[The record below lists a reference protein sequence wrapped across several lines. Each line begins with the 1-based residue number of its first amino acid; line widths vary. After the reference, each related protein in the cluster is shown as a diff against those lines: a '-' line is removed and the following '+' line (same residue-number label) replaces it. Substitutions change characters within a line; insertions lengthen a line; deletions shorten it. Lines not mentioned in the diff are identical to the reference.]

1 MEPTE
6 EPRPPAPG
14 LLVVI
19 SGPSGVGKST
29 VIDRLIEE
37 HEFVFS
43 VSATTRL
50 PRPGEHEG
58 VAYHFVDRG
67 RFDAMVEGGELL
79 EWATYGAHSYGTP
92 AAPIR
97 EAMSDGSDILLDIEN
112 DGAMQVKAALPE
124 AVTIFVL
131 PPTSESLRKRL
142 AGRGDTTG
150 ADLEARLAI
159 VEGQI
164 AHAREHYDWL
174 VVNDDLE
181 QAVAEILRILTV
193 SRRMHQ

>member
-1 MEPTE
+1 MPE
-6 EPRPPAPG
+6 PG

-29 VIDRLIEE
+29 VIERLTEE

-43 VSATTRL
+43 VSATTRS
-50 PRPGEHEG
+50 PRSGERDG
-58 VAYHFVDRG
+58 VAYHFVDQD
-67 RFDAMVEGGELL
+67 RFDAMVEGHELL
-79 EWATYGAHSYGTP
+79 EWTTYGLHSYGTP
-92 AAPIR
+92 AGPIR
-97 EAMSDGSDILLDIEN
+97 EAIAAGSDILLDIEN

-124 AVTIFVL
+124 AVTVFVL
-131 PPTSESLRKRL
+131 PPSSKSLRERL

-150 ADLEARLAI
+150 ADFEVRLASA
-159 VEGQI
+159 EEQI
-164 AHAREHYDWL
+164 AHARQHYDWL

-193 SRRMHQ
+193 SRRMQQ